1 MPPNDFKLADRREVV
16 MTIRMALVGTLSGG
30 HRRRRHNQADA
41 DWAQL
46 QAEAI
51 ADALERA
58 NLRVICG
65 PKAKWHS
72 TPGQPEL

>member
-1 MPPNDFKLADRREVV
+1 MISKDFKLADRRDVV
-16 MTIRMALVGTLSGG
+16 MTIRMALTRTLSGG
-30 HRRRRHNQADA
+30 HRRRRHNLADA
-41 DWAQL
+41 DWARH

-51 ADALERA
+51 VEALEVA

-65 PKAKWHS
+65 PGAEWHS